1 MTIDNPNATYISIDK
16 NDIYIYIYIP
26 DIIKNQTIE
35 IHEDINKIILN
46 VSNLI
51 KFQLM
56 NMIK

>member
-1 MTIDNPNATYISIDK
+1 MIY
-16 NDIYIYIYIP
+16 IYIYIYIP

>member
-16 NDIYIYIYIP
+16 NYIYIP

-35 IHEDINKIILN
+35 IYEDINKIILN

>member
-1 MTIDNPNATYISIDK
+1 MTIDNPNATYISIDN
-16 NDIYIYIYIP
+16 NDIYIP
-26 DIIKNQTIE
+26 DIIKNQAIE

>member
-1 MTIDNPNATYISIDK
+1 MNLSKLETFEAIGLVAVVM
-16 NDIYIYIYIP
+16 
-26 DIIKNQTIE
+26 
-35 IHEDINKIILN
+35 INKIILN